1 MAIEEEFWNGCV
13 VAASRVFDL
22 LGSRDDTF
30 ARYLRPG
37 LSDAEIAR
45 ILLPTGIQAPAEAV
59 AFYTHFSPTKG
70 YQHST
75 DQPSQ

>member
-37 LSDAEIAR
+37 LSEAEIAR
-45 ILLPTGIQAPAEAV
+45 ILLPTGIQLPA
-59 AFYTHFSPTKG
+59 
-70 YQHST
+70 
-75 DQPSQ
+75 